1 MSAWLAV
8 AGLACNRFAPGVVRS
23 TQPLL
28 AAASLADTCAC
39 VGASLASN
47 ITIARSA
54 VGARALLPVR
64 SLSHLYCLLK
74 QLGCRALRVRVM
86 QMLSGSNESGCCCP
100 CSHILRLHPEA
111 LLAQVALMHIAA
123 FYLGHRLA
131 GATVARDSLARARAI
146 SLTTGMQARHGV

>member
-1 MSAWLAV
+1 M

-47 ITIARSA
+47 ITIARSP

-64 SLSHLYCLLK
+64 SLSSHCRLLMK
-74 QLGCRALRVRVM
+74 IG
-86 QMLSGSNESGCCCP
+86 LSG
-100 CSHILRLHPEA
+100 A
-111 LLAQVALMHIAA
+111 
-123 FYLGHRLA
+123 A
-131 GATVARDSLARARAI
+131 GACHA
-146 SLTTGMQARHGV
+146 TTFLEQ